1 MSNEEKFMAIQ
12 LLGKLL
18 EAQYTYVKTD
28 LEGKPMTP
36 PYPKS
41 VLDTADKLKVQS
53 KLMEVV
59 ESIKVNEPKAAKS
72 SVKLDYDPNTT
83 VASNGSTPHTTN
95 GTV

>member
-1 MSNEEKFMAIQ
+1 
-12 LLGKLL
+12 
-18 EAQYTYVKTD
+18 
-28 LEGKPMTP
+28 
-36 PYPKS
+36 
-41 VLDTADKLKVQS
+41 
-53 KLMEVV
+53 MEVV

>member
-18 EAQYTYVKTD
+18 EAQYTFVKTD

-59 ESIKVNEPKAAKS
+59 ESINVKEPRAAKEM
-72 SVKLDYDPNTT
+72 KLDYDPNVT
-83 VASNGSTPHTTN
+83 VNSNGSVPHTTN
-95 GTV
+95 GAV